1 MFHCIDIFNYLKSS
15 LNVQIFVSADQ
26 ILAFFKFWLFS
37 RKSNN
42 FSQTGIRALK
52 PLGTLLSKGQRSQS
66 NDLRPKNNPGT
77 ILVRRE

>member
-1 MFHCIDIFNYLKSS
+1 
-15 LNVQIFVSADQ
+15 
-26 ILAFFKFWLFS
+26 LAFFKFWLFS